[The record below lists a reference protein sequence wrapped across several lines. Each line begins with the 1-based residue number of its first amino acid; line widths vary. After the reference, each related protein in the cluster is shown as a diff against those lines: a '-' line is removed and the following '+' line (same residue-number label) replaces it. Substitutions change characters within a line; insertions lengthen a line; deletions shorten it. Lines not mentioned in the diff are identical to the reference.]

1 MDLMREESMP
11 TDLKL
16 YQNDPFMR
24 YNRICI
30 ERVLE
35 NSASVYTDIC
45 KEAVNPYGGLHGG
58 MIASLAD
65 CAAGAAACS
74 GGNRYVTMSSTMNYL
89 KTAAHGRVRAKAEV
103 RWKGKQTAMVSVELF
118 DCYDQ
123 LLACGS
129 YTMYCVEKGTQT

>member
-1 MDLMREESMP
+1 MDLMREESMH

-16 YQNDPFMR
+16 YQNDPFMW

-30 ERVLE
+30 EQVHG
-35 NSASVYTDIC
+35 NSAFVYTDIC

-74 GGNRYVTMSSTMNYL
+74 DGTRYVTMSSTMNYL
-89 KTAAHGRVRAKAEV
+89 KTAADGRVRAKAEV
-103 RWKGKQTAMVSVELF
+103 RWKGKRTAMVSVELF

-123 LLACGS
+123 LLACGT
-129 YTMYCVEKGTQT
+129 YTMYSVEKGTQT